1 MLRAEWR
8 RRFTTATQYFGLK
21 EPDIYNMGDVII
33 YGSPL
38 GRKSLIERE
47 KEAKGSRTNKKEESP
62 CCELS
67 EELIIV
73 LWSLL

>member
-1 MLRAEWR
+1 
-8 RRFTTATQYFGLK
+8 
-21 EPDIYNMGDVII
+21 MGDVII